1 MINFTKIG
9 NVKLIS
15 SSQQKPIMDES
26 SMSLLKFFL
35 DGGEKKIF
43 SHLEYFGMIDSFIS
57 WGKAVLSAF
66 LM

>member
-35 DGGEKKIF
+35 DGEKKIF